1 MDKIPCAVEQDLR
14 AYYRSQERVTD
25 QDYKDALDDIE
36 GEMLSGCAVDGLIAS
51 DFIIEEMHPSKLAK
65 LLNDVLYGNSDAK
78 SAAEIE
84 FQKFASEGLKDW
96 LESVHY
102 NYIETRAAE
111 YAEGE

>member
-36 GEMLSGCAVDGLIAS
+36 GEMLSGCAVDGLIAG
-51 DFIIEEMHPSKLAK
+51 DYIIEEMKPSHLAQCI
-65 LLNDVLYGNSDAK
+65 NDMLYGNENIK
-78 SAAEIE
+78 SAAEIRL
-84 FQKFASEGLKDW
+84 QKFASEGLRGW
-96 LESVHY
+96 LEKSHY